1 MSTSIETVRNVTH
14 STRTVTSYNP
24 LKKLT
29 LSHTGGLIVTIGLA
43 FMIRESGIEEKHQ
56 AEMHEHRTSDREMM
70 LYATAPSR
78 QALRA
83 IMARQSRDNQDVEAL
98 INANT
103 DLNSCLQEYS
113 AHVNELTANCG
124 SYARC
129 IERFATIDD
138 DDNIIFNESSGLTG
152 TTPGLMVNSHPLMNI
167 DINRG
172 PFRYVLS
179 ERDINLTIL
188 PHKIAQALRRHQ
200 AELAT
205 CQTRIVLVDRSLAEL
220 QREQLRR

>member
-1 MSTSIETVRNVTH
+1 MSTSIH
-14 STRTVTSYNP
+14 SVHDTPNTKTRARYNP
-24 LKKLT
+24 LKNMN
-29 LSHTGGLIVTIGLA
+29 LSHTGGVIVAIGLA
-43 FMIRESGIEEKHQ
+43 FMIRESGIQEKHQ
-56 AEMHEHRTSDREMM
+56 AEIHEHRNADREMM

-83 IMARQSRDNQDVEAL
+83 IMARQSSANQDVEAL
-98 INANT
+98 IKANT

-113 AHVNELTANCG
+113 AHVSELAANCG
-124 SYARC
+124 SYDQC
-129 IERFATIDD
+129 VQRFATIDD

-152 TTPGLMVNSHPLMNI
+152 TTPGLMVNTRPLMNI
-167 DINRG
+167 DISRG

-205 CQTRIVLVDRSLAEL
+205 CQTRIVLVDRSLVEL
-220 QREQLRR
+220 QRAQRER